1 LINNAASPM
10 PSVPQAHHHAGR
22 SLRTDLS

>member
-10 PSVPQAHHHAGR
+10 PPVPQAHHHAGR